1 MTFMTIM
8 FMLSNYW
15 EKTLLDGNNLI
26 LFIMF
31 TDIYILLYMY
41 HDFTAMLLLSPL
53 PSYPSDLSNMHI
65 K

>member
-1 MTFMTIM
+1 
-8 FMLSNYW
+8 
-15 EKTLLDGNNLI
+15 LLDGNNLV

-41 HDFTAMLLLSPL
+41 HDFTYDVTVIIIELS
-53 PSYPSDLSNMHI
+53 